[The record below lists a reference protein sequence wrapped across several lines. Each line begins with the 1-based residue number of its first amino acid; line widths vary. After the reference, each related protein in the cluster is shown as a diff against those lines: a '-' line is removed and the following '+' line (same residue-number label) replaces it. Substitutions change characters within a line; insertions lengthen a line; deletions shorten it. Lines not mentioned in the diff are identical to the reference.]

1 MGHALPFL
9 QKLSFNFY
17 AFVAILISKECIE
30 PLGMQSGEIK
40 DYQITASSSRPAD
53 LPQYGRLH
61 NGKYWCAA
69 KKSKN
74 EYFQVDLGQVCKIS
88 RVVCTFCLTYYL
100 MNVMVSLYDGQFT
113 WCQRNQ
119 NFCNHVLFNTDAS
132 VTRNWNSPIPLRYPY
147 RTGFNVFVFKTH
159 SSV

>member
-1 MGHALPFL
+1 MGRALPFL

-88 RVVCTFCLTYYL
+88 RVYCTFCL
-100 MNVMVSLYDGQFT
+100 N
-113 WCQRNQ
+113 
-119 NFCNHVLFNTDAS
+119 VLFDECHGL
-132 VTRNWNSPIPLRYPY
+132 PIRWTVYVVPEKPEFL
-147 RTGFNVFVFKTH
+147 
-159 SSV
+159 